1 MNAALWLLALAV
13 AGGLAAWA
21 YVWREEP
28 VPARTIPGVLRGIAL
43 FLILAGLWLP
53 PIRDGASEPPSRVV
67 LLDGSRSMSLPVSA
81 EQIASA
87 APRGGPGAAPG
98 GQPATRFESA
108 LAVTMG
114 LTPDRVYVFGETAIS
129 VPPDSLASVTPGAER
144 TRLAPALEA
153 ARLGGVDSV
162 WVVTDGEWDD
172 RGLALRTAERLGLGV
187 RELRV
192 VDAPGRLGIATLLA
206 PERARAGDT
215 VRIVAEVRAG
225 GPDRVDASETATLD
239 GAISDSVRLELRLDG
254 IPRAAATIVVPS
266 VGRSGRA
273 ELAFVPAEPA
283 DESDWRRY
291 EVAIL
296 GDADP
301 YGVADRA
308 AIWVEVSEASGGA
321 VLVSTDPDWEARFM
335 YPALDRLVL
344 GGVRGFLRLTDGRY
358 LEMGPNP
365 RLIDDVGRIQ
375 RSIRGARLLV
385 VQADLGA
392 VPDWLEGAL
401 RSHPRKLVLAR
412 GPGSFP
418 GTDLAVSGPVPG
430 EWYPVSP
437 VPPSPAAALL
447 ADVDLDVLPPLRE
460 VYGVDVGARWT
471 ILNANRNRRGEARPL
486 LVAHERGS
494 QRWALATAAEWWR
507 WAFRDGP
514 SRRVYEGILSG
525 LVGWLVEDVTPR
537 PVSLGILPSTSEI
550 AWRIRPTVRDLRIDV
565 LDASDDT
572 VWSNEAAE
580 PPEELLG
587 PTLEPGLHRVLVSGR
602 SPDGTF
608 RLERPVEIAPD
619 RSELV
624 PRAIPEPAFL
634 AAVPVERVGSEA
646 RSRRPL
652 WPFALAMLLLCGEW
666 VWRHRIGLR

>member
-1 MNAALWLLALAV
+1 M
-13 AGGLAAWA
+13 
-21 YVWREEP
+21 
-28 VPARTIPGVLRGIAL
+28 
-43 FLILAGLWLP
+43 
-53 PIRDGASEPPSRVV
+53 
-67 LLDGSRSMSLPVSA
+67 
-81 EQIASA
+81 
-87 APRGGPGAAPG
+87 
-98 GQPATRFESA
+98 
-108 LAVTMG
+108 
-114 LTPDRVYVFGETAIS
+114 
-129 VPPDSLASVTPGAER
+129 
-144 TRLAPALEA
+144 
-153 ARLGGVDSV
+153 
-162 WVVTDGEWDD
+162 
-172 RGLALRTAERLGLGV
+172 
-187 RELRV
+187 
-192 VDAPGRLGIATLLA
+192 
-206 PERARAGDT
+206 
-215 VRIVAEVRAG
+215 
-225 GPDRVDASETATLD
+225 
-239 GAISDSVRLELRLDG
+239 
-254 IPRAAATIVVPS
+254 
-266 VGRSGRA
+266 GRSGRA

-291 EVAIL
+291 EVVIP
-296 GDADP
+296 GEADP

-308 AIWVEVSEASGGA
+308 AIWLEVSEASSGA

-335 YPALDRLVL
+335 YPVLDRLVL

-365 RLIDDVGRIQ
+365 RLVDDVGRIQ

-385 VQADLGA
+385 VQADLSA
-392 VPDWLEGAL
+392 VPDWLERAV
-401 RSHPRKLVLAR
+401 RSHPRKLVLPR
-412 GPGSFP
+412 GPGGFP
-418 GTDLAVSGPVPG
+418 GTDFVVSGPVPG

-447 ADVDLDVLPPLRE
+447 ADVDLNVLPPLRE

-486 LVAHERGS
+486 LVAHERGR

-525 LVGWLVEDVTPR
+525 LVGWLVEDVAPR

-550 AWRIRPTVRDLRIDV
+550 AWRIRPAVRDLRIDV

-572 VWSNEAAE
+572 VWSNEVAE
-580 PPEELLG
+580 PPEELVG
-587 PTLEPGLHRVLVSGR
+587 PTLEPGLHRVFVSGR

-619 RSELV
+619 RRELV

-634 AAVPVERVGSEA
+634 SGAPVARIGSGS

-652 WPFALAMLLLCGEW
+652 WPFALAMVLLCGEW